1 MANQQIQVH
10 NIKVGT
16 RFRKLDDDKVDELAK
31 SISVIGLLHPIVID
45 TKNNLLSGHHRLE
58 AHRKLGRE
66 FIECKLVSMSELENE
81 LIQIDENLILNQ
93 LSVLEISEHLIRRE
107 EILTKLGKRSTVRDN
122 QYAGV
127 NSDTSTTKELAD
139 EIGISERKYQRIKQ
153 IYKINDSARLILK
166 DSVIDDNLDALLLIE
181 RLQDDGLQIEIAN
194 RIKNGYAG
202 KIRHLIKD
210 IQNEI
215 KQNEMLSQLDNY
227 NNSDDDKVQLYHGDF
242 RTESQNIAD
251 ASIDLI
257 FTDGPYLDSIE
268 LYKSMSEIGSRV
280 LKDGG
285 SLLCYLTQTE
295 LPAVL
300 SAMSEYLHYYWIIA
314 LKHGGAT
321 GRHGRGIFVEY
332 KPILWFV
339 KGKRERTDFV
349 ADFIQSE
356 PSGKVYHEWE
366 QSEVES
372 DYYISHLTNVGD
384 IVVDFMMG
392 SGTTAISAGKMNR
405 KFIGFEIEERTFGIA
420 KGRITNRDKIRKICN
435 NPKSR

>member
-1 MANQQIQVH
+1 MTLSE
-10 NIKVGT
+10 IKLSDV
-16 RFRKLDDDKVDELAK
+16 RVSQRLRQLDNSKVAELVESIKLL
-31 SISVIGLLHPIVID
+31 GLLQPIVVD
-45 TKNNLLSGHHRLE
+45 SDNNLLAGNHRLE
-58 AHRKLGRE
+58 AFKNIGYE
-66 FIECKLVSMSELENE
+66 NIDCKIVNLSEQKNRLVE
-81 LIQIDENLILNQ
+81 IDENLIHND
-93 LSVLEISEHLIRRE
+93 LSIIEKSEHIILKESILEELGIRA
-107 EILTKLGKRSTVRDN
+107 TQKNN

-127 NSDTSTTKELAD
+127 NSDTSTTKALAD
-139 EIGISERKYQRIKQ
+139 EIGIGERKYQRIKQ

-181 RLQDDGLQIEIAN
+181 RLQDDGLQIEIAK

-215 KQNEMLSQLDNY
+215 TQNEVLSQLDNY
-227 NNSDDDKVQLYHGDF
+227 NNSDDEKVQLYHGDF

-295 LPAVL
+295 LPDVL

-392 SGTTAISAGKMNR
+392 SGTTGISACKMNR
-405 KFIGFEIEERTFGIA
+405 KFIGFEIDERTFGIA

>member
-1 MANQQIQVH
+1 MTNQQIQVH

-58 AHRKLGRE
+58 AHKKLGRE
-66 FIECKLVSMSELENE
+66 SIECKLVSMSELENE
-81 LIQIDENLILNQ
+81 LVQIDENLILNQ

-107 EILTKLGKRSTVRDN
+107 EILTKLGKRSTVKNN

-127 NSDTSTTKELAD
+127 NSDTSTTKELAS
-139 EIGISERKYQRIKQ
+139 ELGLLERKYQRIKQ
-153 IYKINDSARLILK
+153 VHKIDPDAREILK
-166 DSVIDDNLDALLLIE
+166 ETDVSNNLNGLLLIE
-181 RLQDDGLQIEIAN
+181 RLKDDQIQIEVAKRVTDDN
-194 RIKNGYAG
+194 SRHIKG
-202 KIRHLIKD
+202 LIKD

-215 KQNEMLSQLDNY
+215 KQGEILKQLDDY
-227 NNSDDDKVQLYHGDF
+227 KNSQQEGIQLYHGDF
-242 RTESQNIAD
+242 REVAQNID
-251 ASIDLI
+251 DESIDLI
-257 FTDGPYLDSIE
+257 WVDPPYLDSIE

-300 SAMSEYLHYYWIIA
+300 SVMTEYLDYHWVISI
-314 LKHGGAT
+314 KHGGST
-321 GRHGRGIFVEY
+321 GRHGRGVFVEW
-332 KPILWFV
+332 KPLLWFV
-339 KGKRERTDFV
+339 KGKRERTNFV
-349 ADFIQSE
+349 SDFILSE

-372 DYYISHLTNVGD
+372 DYYISYLTDVGD
-384 IVVDFMMG
+384 VVLDMMMG
-392 SGTTAISAGKMNR
+392 SGTTGLSACKMHR
-405 KFIGFEIEERTFGIA
+405 KFIGIEKDKRTFGIA
-420 KGRITNRDKIRKICN
+420 KARIT
-435 NPKSR
+435 SA

>member
-1 MANQQIQVH
+1 M
-10 NIKVGT
+10 
-16 RFRKLDDDKVDELAK
+16 FL
-31 SISVIGLLHPIVID
+31 VIGGLLVISGMVL
-45 TKNNLLSGHHRLE
+45 NSLLSGNADAQE
-58 AHRKLGRE
+58 
-66 FIECKLVSMSELENE
+66 
-81 LIQIDENLILNQ
+81 IQ
-93 LSVLEISEHLIRRE
+93 
-107 EILTKLGKRSTVRDN
+107 K
-122 QYAGV
+122 
-127 NSDTSTTKELAD
+127 
-139 EIGISERKYQRIKQ
+139 
-153 IYKINDSARLILK
+153 
-166 DSVIDDNLDALLLIE
+166 
-181 RLQDDGLQIEIAN
+181 
-194 RIKNGYAG
+194 
-202 KIRHLIKD
+202 
-210 IQNEI
+210 EI
-215 KQNEMLSQLDNY
+215 KQGEILKQLDDY
-227 NNSDDDKVQLYHGDF
+227 KNSQQEGIQLYHGDF
-242 RTESQNIAD
+242 REVAQNID
-251 ASIDLI
+251 DESIDLI
-257 FTDGPYLDSIE
+257 WVDPPYLDSIE

-285 SLLCYLTQTE
+285 SLLCYLAQTE

-392 SGTTAISAGKMNR
+392 SGTTGISACKMNR
-405 KFIGFEIEERTFGIA
+405 KFIGFEIDERTFGIA

>member
-1 MANQQIQVH
+1 
-10 NIKVGT
+10 
-16 RFRKLDDDKVDELAK
+16 
-31 SISVIGLLHPIVID
+31 
-45 TKNNLLSGHHRLE
+45 
-58 AHRKLGRE
+58 
-66 FIECKLVSMSELENE
+66 
-81 LIQIDENLILNQ
+81 
-93 LSVLEISEHLIRRE
+93 
-107 EILTKLGKRSTVRDN
+107 
-122 QYAGV
+122 
-127 NSDTSTTKELAD
+127 
-139 EIGISERKYQRIKQ
+139 
-153 IYKINDSARLILK
+153 
-166 DSVIDDNLDALLLIE
+166 
-181 RLQDDGLQIEIAN
+181 
-194 RIKNGYAG
+194 
-202 KIRHLIKD
+202 
-210 IQNEI
+210 
-215 KQNEMLSQLDNY
+215 
-227 NNSDDDKVQLYHGDF
+227 
-242 RTESQNIAD
+242 
-251 ASIDLI
+251 
-257 FTDGPYLDSIE
+257 
-268 LYKSMSEIGSRV
+268 MSEIGSRV

-392 SGTTAISAGKMNR
+392 SGTTGISAGKMNR

>member
-1 MANQQIQVH
+1 MKVNIDD
-10 NIKVGT
+10 IKVSE
-16 RFRKLDDDKVDELAK
+16 RLRKLDDDKVDELAK

-45 TKNNLLSGHHRLE
+45 TENNLLSGHHRLE

-66 FIECKLVSMSELENE
+66 SIECKQVSLSELENE
-81 LIQIDENLILNQ
+81 LVQIDENLILNQ

-107 EILTKLGKRSTVRDN
+107 EILTKLGKRSTVKDN

-127 NSDTSTTKELAD
+127 NSDTSTTKELAT
-139 EIGISERKYQRIKQ
+139 ELGLLERKYQRIKQ
-153 IYKINDSARLILK
+153 VHKIDPDAREILK
-166 DSVIDDNLDALLLIE
+166 ETDVSNNLNGLLLIE
-181 RLQDDGLQIEIAN
+181 RLKDDQIQIEVAKRVTDDN
-194 RIKNGYAG
+194 SRNIKG
-202 KIRHLIKD
+202 LIKD

-215 KQNEMLSQLDNY
+215 KQGEILKQLDDY
-227 NNSDDDKVQLYHGDF
+227 KNSQQEGIQLYHGDF
-242 RTESQNIAD
+242 REVAQNID
-251 ASIDLI
+251 DESIDLI
-257 FTDGPYLDSIE
+257 WVDPPYLDSIE

-285 SLLCYLTQTE
+285 SLLCYLAQTE

-356 PSGKVYHEWE
+356 PSGKIYHQWE

-372 DYYISHLTNVGD
+372 DYYISHLTGVGD
-384 IVVDFMMG
+384 TVVDFMMG
-392 SGTTAISAGKMNR
+392 SGTTGLSAYKLNR
-405 KFIGFEIEERTFGIA
+405 KFIGIEIDERTFGIA
-420 KGRITNRDKIRKICN
+420 KGRITNRDKIKKICN